1 MKVKLKSEYNSSTS
15 PLHFVLKNR
24 GINEEDIEKYL
35 NPTEDLMPNWRKL
48 KNIEEGISL
57 LSRHVEK
64 GSKIAFNTDP
74 DMDGLS
80 SSALLYKY
88 LRKFIG
94 LDKSKLINIAPEGKS
109 HGIRTEEVLNS
120 LNSGDLLIM
129 TDAGSSDFH
138 EQETLHKHGIDV
150 LVIDHHLAEY
160 KQSTPAVIINNQL
173 SPEFENKALTGSTMT
188 YLFCIGYSE
197 SYDLTIPYELSD
209 LAAIGMVA
217 DRADFSKDV
226 GAYYMMRSGLKKENI
241 KSKML
246 QKVIEKNNNLED
258 SRDLNAKDIGFN
270 VAPIFN
276 SVFRM
281 GKPEELEQVIHGMC
295 EFDYTLYNKR
305 KKMEQHIIDE
315 AYLRAQAVKRRQ
327 KKQEDEVME
336 KIIDR
341 IKTMES
347 DKHKILIVNSTN
359 IIEDNGLNGLV
370 AMKLVREYK
379 RPVLMVKVVGDE
391 LKGSA
396 RNLNNSPIES
406 LNDFLTST
414 GKFDCKGHDNAFGV
428 SFKLEDA
435 MTIQSELDVLLK
447 DVNFEDIEY
456 EADFRWNGYV
466 DVDTI
471 NELGNNIDLWCNG
484 IDEPLIHI
492 QDKVI
497 QKKNINFIGKTG
509 RTMKLDIQGVDCLKF
524 NVTESQKHEIA
535 TSGDLI
541 SIDLI
546 CTASINSYMGRNTPQ
561 LMIED
566 FEIKNADDHVVK
578 HLSIDSLPF

>member
-1 MKVKLKSEYNSSTS
+1 MKVKLKSEYNSSTN

-57 LSRHVEK
+57 LKRHVDK
-64 GSKIAFNTDP
+64 GSKIAIQNDA
-74 DMDGLS
+74 DYDGLTS
-80 SSALLYKY
+80 CAIMYKY
-88 LRKFIG
+88 IQQHLG
-94 LDKSKLINIAPEGKS
+94 YDNVVVIAPKGKS
-109 HGIRTEEVLNS
+109 HGILLDETLKVLS
-120 LNSGDLLIM
+120 KGDLLI
-129 TDAGSSDFH
+129 TPDAASSDFYEH
-138 EQETLHKHGIDV
+138 EELHKNNIEV

-173 SPEFENKALTGSTMT
+173 SPDFDNKALTGSAMT
-188 YLFCIGYSE
+188 YLFCVGYSE
-197 SYDLTIPYELSD
+197 SFNLCLPNDLQDLS
-209 LAAIGMVA
+209 ASGMVA

-246 QKVIEKNNNLED
+246 QKVIEKNNNLEFT
-258 SRDLNAKDIGFN
+258 RDLNAKDIGFN

-295 EFDYTLYNKR
+295 EFDYTLFNKR
-305 KKMEQHIIDE
+305 KKIDQHIIDE

-327 KKQEDEVME
+327 KKQEDAVME

-341 IKTMES
+341 IEAMGS
-347 DKHKILIVNSTN
+347 DNHKILIVNSTD

-379 RPVLMVKVVGDE
+379 RPVLMVKVVGNE

-414 GKFDCKGHDNAFGV
+414 GKFECKGHDNAFGV

-435 MTIQSELDVLLK
+435 LTIQTELDELLK

-456 EADFRWNGYV
+456 EVDFRWNGYV
-466 DVDTI
+466 DVNTI

-497 QKKNINFIGKTG
+497 QKRNINFIGQNG

-535 TSGDLI
+535 TSSDLI
-541 SIDLI
+541 SLDLI

-566 FEIKNADDHVVK
+566 FEVRNAEDHVVK
-578 HLSIDSLPF
+578 NLTIDELPF

>member
-35 NPTEDLMPNWRKL
+35 NPTEDLMPDWTKL
-48 KNIEEGISL
+48 DNIEKGISL
-57 LSRHVEK
+57 LKRHVEE
-64 GSKIAFNTDP
+64 GSKIAVIVDS
-74 DMDGLS
+74 DLDGLT
-80 SSALLYKY
+80 SASIMYKY
-88 LRKFIG
+88 IVNYLG
-94 LDKSKLINIAPEGKS
+94 HSKDNISMIQHETKA
-109 HGIRTEEVLNS
+109 HGINLSKTLETLSN
-120 LNSGDLLIM
+120 GDLLI
-129 TDAGSSDFH
+129 TPDAASSDFEEH
-138 EQETLHKHGIDV
+138 KVLHNNGIDV
-150 LVIDHHLAEY
+150 LVIDHHLAPKEE
-160 KQSTPAVIINNQL
+160 TTAIIINNQL
-173 SPEFENKALTGSTMT
+173 SDSFPNKALTGSAMT
-188 YLFCIGYSE
+188 YLFCLAYSQIN
-197 SYDLTIPYELSD
+197 SLRLPYDLQDLS
-209 LAAIGMVA
+209 ASGMVA

-305 KKMEQHIIDE
+305 KKMNQHIIDE

-341 IKTMES
+341 INTMES

-435 MTIQSELDVLLK
+435 LTIQSELDELLK

-535 TSGDLI
+535 TSSDLI

>member
-1 MKVKLKSEYNSSTS
+1 M
-15 PLHFVLKNR
+15 
-24 GINEEDIEKYL
+24 
-35 NPTEDLMPNWRKL
+35 
-48 KNIEEGISL
+48 
-57 LSRHVEK
+57 
-64 GSKIAFNTDP
+64 
-74 DMDGLS
+74 
-80 SSALLYKY
+80 YKY
-88 LRKFIG
+88 IKQH
-94 LDKSKLINIAPEGKS
+94 LDYDNIVIIAPKGKS
-109 HGIRTEEVLNS
+109 HGILLDEVLEVLS
-120 LNSGDLLIM
+120 KGDLLI
-129 TDAGSSDFH
+129 TPDAASSDFYEH
-138 EQETLHKHGIDV
+138 DELHKNSIDV
-150 LVIDHHLAEY
+150 LVIDHHLAEERA
-160 KQSTPAVIINNQL
+160 STLAVIINNQL
-173 SPEFENKALTGSTMT
+173 SPNFENKALTGSAMT
-188 YLFCIGYSE
+188 YLFCMAYSE
-197 SYDLTIPYELSD
+197 SYNLPLPTDLQDLS
-209 LAAIGMVA
+209 ASGMIA
-217 DRADFSKDV
+217 DRADFSKDA

-258 SRDLNAKDIGFN
+258 TRDLNAKDIGFN
-270 VAPIFN
+270 VAPMFN

-295 EFDYTLYNKR
+295 EFDYTLFNKR
-305 KKMEQHIIDE
+305 KKMDQHIIDE

-327 KKQEDEVME
+327 KKQEDAVME

-341 IKTMES
+341 IEVMGS
-347 DKHKILIVNSTN
+347 DNHKILIVNSTD

-379 RPVLMVKVVGDE
+379 RPVLMVKVVGEE

-414 GKFDCKGHDNAFGV
+414 GKFECKGHDNAFGV

-435 MTIQSELDVLLK
+435 LTIQSELDELLK
-447 DVNFEDIEY
+447 DISFEDIEY

-466 DVDTI
+466 DVNTI

-484 IDEPLIHI
+484 LDEPLIHI

-497 QKKNINFIGKTG
+497 QKKNINFIGKNG

-535 TSGDLI
+535 TSSDLI
-541 SIDLI
+541 SLDLI

-566 FEIKNADDHVVK
+566 FEVRNAEDHVVK
-578 HLSIDSLPF
+578 NLTIDKLPF

>member
-1 MKVKLKSEYNSSTS
+1 MPDYD
-15 PLHFVLKNR
+15 
-24 GINEEDIEKYL
+24 GI
-35 NPTEDLMPNWRKL
+35 T
-48 KNIEEGISL
+48 
-57 LSRHVEK
+57 
-64 GSKIAFNTDP
+64 
-74 DMDGLS
+74 S
-80 SSALLYKY
+80 SSIMYKY
-88 LRKFIG
+88 IKQHLG
-94 LDKSKLINIAPEGKS
+94 YDNVVVIAPEGKS
-109 HGIRTEEVLNS
+109 HGILLDETLETLSE
-120 LNSGDLLIM
+120 GDLLI
-129 TDAGSSDFH
+129 TPDAASSDF
-138 EQETLHKHGIDV
+138 QEHDDLHKNGIDV
-150 LVIDHHLAEY
+150 LVIDHHLAEERT
-160 KQSTPAVIINNQL
+160 STPAVIINNQL
-173 SPEFENKALTGSTMT
+173 SPSFKNKALTGSAMT
-188 YLFCIGYSE
+188 YLFCLAYSE
-197 SYDLTIPYELSD
+197 SYSLRLPTDLQDLS
-209 LAAIGMVA
+209 ASGMVA

-226 GAYYMMRSGLKKENI
+226 GAYFMMRSGLKKENI

-305 KKMEQHIIDE
+305 KKMDQHIIDE

-341 IKTMES
+341 INTMES

-435 MTIQSELDVLLK
+435 LTIQSELDELLK

-535 TSGDLI
+535 TSSDLI
-541 SIDLI
+541 SMDLI

>member
-1 MKVKLKSEYNSSTS
+1 MKVKLKSEYNSSTN

-35 NPTEDLMPNWRKL
+35 NPTEDLMPNWQKL
-48 KNIEEGISL
+48 DDINEGISL
-57 LSRHVEK
+57 LKRHVEY
-64 GSKIAFNTDP
+64 GSKIGIQVDADY
-74 DMDGLS
+74 DGITS
-80 SSALLYKY
+80 SSIIYKY
-88 LRKFIG
+88 LVQH
-94 LDKSKLINIAPEGKS
+94 LNYDNVSVIAPEGKS
-109 HGIRTEEVLNS
+109 HGILLDETYKVLSN
-120 LNSGDLLIM
+120 GDLLI
-129 TDAGSSDFH
+129 TPDAASSDFI
-138 EQETLHKHGIDV
+138 QHKELYSNGIDV
-150 LVIDHHLAEY
+150 LVIDHHLAPKEE
-160 KQSTPAVIINNQL
+160 TPAIIINNQL
-173 SPEFENKALTGSTMT
+173 SDNFPNKALTGSAMT
-188 YLFCIGYSE
+188 YLFCLAYSE
-197 SYDLTIPYELSD
+197 VNELELPTDLKDLS
-209 LAAIGMVA
+209 ATGMVA
-217 DRADFSKDV
+217 DRADFSKDL

-246 QKVIEKNNNLED
+246 QKVIEKNNNLEFT
-258 SRDLNAKDIGFN
+258 RDLNAKDIGFN

-341 IKTMES
+341 IETMGS
-347 DKHKILIVNSTN
+347 DNHKILIVNSTD
-359 IIEDNGLNGLV
+359 IIQDNGLNGLV

-414 GKFDCKGHDNAFGV
+414 GKFVCKGHDNAFGV

-435 MTIQSELDVLLK
+435 MTIQSELDELLK

-492 QDKVI
+492 QDKLI

-535 TSGDLI
+535 TSSDLI

-566 FEIKNADDHVVK
+566 FEIKNADDYAIK
-578 HLSIDSLPF
+578 HLSIDSFPF

>member
-35 NPTEDLMPNWRKL
+35 NPTEDLMPDWTKL
-48 KNIEEGISL
+48 DNIEKGIIL
-57 LSRHVEK
+57 LKRHVEE
-64 GSKIAFNTDP
+64 GSKIAVIVDS
-74 DMDGLS
+74 DLDGLT
-80 SSALLYKY
+80 SASIMYKY
-88 LRKFIG
+88 IVNYLGHNK
-94 LDKSKLINIAPEGKS
+94 DNISMIQHETKA
-109 HGIRTEEVLNS
+109 HGINLSKTLETLSN
-120 LNSGDLLIM
+120 GDLLI
-129 TDAGSSDFH
+129 TPDAASSDFKEH
-138 EQETLHKHGIDV
+138 KVLHNNGIDV
-150 LVIDHHLAEY
+150 LVIDHHLAPKEE
-160 KQSTPAVIINNQL
+160 TTAIIINNQL
-173 SPEFENKALTGSTMT
+173 SDSFPNKALTGSAMT
-188 YLFCIGYSE
+188 YLFCLAYSQVN
-197 SYDLTIPYELSD
+197 SLRLPYDLQDLS
-209 LAAIGMVA
+209 ASGMVA

-305 KKMEQHIIDE
+305 KKMDQHIIDE

-341 IKTMES
+341 INAMES

-379 RPVLMVKVVGDE
+379 RPVLMVKIVGDE

-406 LNDFLTST
+406 LNDFLTNT

-435 MTIQSELDVLLK
+435 MTIQSELDELLK

-456 EADFRWNGYV
+456 EADFRWSGYV

-535 TSGDLI
+535 TSSDLI

-566 FEIKNADDHVVK
+566 FEIKNADDHVIN